1 MKNFLIVCLFFT
13 FTIYAAEKL
22 YGDANNVKVVSI
34 YDGDTFKCSIKG
46 YPAIIGENVG
56 IRISGIDCPEMTDKR
71 LNIKALAQQAKQ
83 YTVARLRAGK
93 VICLLNM
100 RRDKYFR
107 IVADVT
113 VDGKD
118 LAQELITKGLA
129 KPYDGGTKEGW

>member
-1 MKNFLIVCLFFT
+1 MKNILIICLIVVSSVL
-13 FTIYAAEKL
+13 AAEKL
-22 YGDANNVKVVSI
+22 YGDATNVKVISI
-34 YDGDTFKCSIKG
+34 YDGDTFKCSIKD

-56 IRISGIDCPEMTDKR
+56 IRIFGIDCPEMTDKR

-93 VICLLNM
+93 VISLLNM

-118 LAQELITKGLA
+118 LANELIDKGLA
-129 KPYDGGTKEGW
+129 KPYGGGTKKAW